1 MDEKRLQKM
10 IHLAMFEDMDGSEDI
25 EISKYFMNDYIG
37 LGLLKNFFLITIGYA
52 VLLVLLLIYNFE
64 YLAVIFADMNF
75 MPVIVGVLIFY
86 GILLGI
92 YSVIIYVTRRL
103 RYEKAARHMR
113 RYYAKLKELGS
124 YNKKSADSEK
134 TREK

>member
-92 YSVIIYVTRRL
+92 YSVVIYVTRRL

>member
-10 IHLAMFEDMDGSEDI
+10 IHLAMFEEMDGSEDI

-75 MPVIVGVLIFY
+75 MPVIIGVLIFY

-113 RYYAKLKELGS
+113 RYYAKLKELNR
-124 YNKKSADSEK
+124 YNRKSADSGKTQEK
-134 TREK
+134 